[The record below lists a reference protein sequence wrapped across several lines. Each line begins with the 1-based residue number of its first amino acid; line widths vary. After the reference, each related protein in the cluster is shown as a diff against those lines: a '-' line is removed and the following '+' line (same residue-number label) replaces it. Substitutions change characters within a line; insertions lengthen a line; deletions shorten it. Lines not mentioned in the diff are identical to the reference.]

1 MTRRALLTT
10 LALLAAACDAG
21 GDTAMSGGATPVDHS
36 AMPGAGIDTTGLR
49 ALAVPAEH
57 GEGERLF
64 DVSCAPCHGEAA
76 LGTPQGPPL
85 VHIYYEPNHHA
96 DGAFVSAVS
105 RGVSAHHWGYGDM
118 PPLPTVTIEQTQQI
132 IGYVRWLQR
141 EAGVY

>member
-1 MTRRALLTT
+1 MTGRAVLTA

-21 GDTAMSGGATPVDHS
+21 GDTAAGGGGA
-36 AMPGAGIDTTGLR
+36 AGQGAAPGAGIDTTGLR
-49 ALAVPAEH
+49 AAAVPSEH

-64 DVSCAPCHGEAA
+64 DVNCAPCHGEAA
-76 LGTPQGPPL
+76 LGAPQGPPL

-96 DGAFVSAVS
+96 DGAFLSAVS
-105 RGVSAHHWGYGDM
+105 RGVPAHHWGYGDM
-118 PPLPTVTIEQTQQI
+118 PPLPTVTMEQTQQI